1 MSEVCLPLAG
11 IDADSYAGS
20 QNRDLPSPASNAV
33 HSSGE
38 SPGSTRSAAW
48 HHLLADWES
57 LPSTRGAPVRLPPP
71 STA

>member
-1 MSEVCLPLAG
+1 MYIC
-11 IDADSYAGS
+11 
-20 QNRDLPSPASNAV
+20 QNCDLPSPASDAV